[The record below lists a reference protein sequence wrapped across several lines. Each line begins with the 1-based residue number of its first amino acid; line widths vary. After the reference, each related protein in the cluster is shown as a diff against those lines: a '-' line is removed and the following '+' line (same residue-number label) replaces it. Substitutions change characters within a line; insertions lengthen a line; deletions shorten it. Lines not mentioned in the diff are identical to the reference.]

1 MAYYDS
7 IVGGL
12 VSQIN
17 VGNYSWMGGEG
28 QRTFIQ
34 RLPFF
39 NRSSNAENFVN
50 DLKGVLDNILVDF
63 SNFQGCSFF
72 REEDLGKIISLKASL
87 MNIDIMLGH
96 FTSYETSNV
105 KKLLFLVLTEL
116 DEFLWAFKHTD
127 LEKVAEYKSRI
138 VNNLARKDGLIE
150 FFRVLMDKI

>member
-1 MAYYDS
+1 M
-7 IVGGL
+7 L
-12 VSQIN
+12 VI
-17 VGNYSWMGGEG
+17 
-28 QRTFIQ
+28 
-34 RLPFF
+34 
-39 NRSSNAENFVN
+39 
-50 DLKGVLDNILVDF
+50 ILGWEEKVKELLFKDF
-63 SNFQGCSFF
+63 LFLI
-72 REEDLGKIISLKASL
+72 EAVMLKALL

-150 FFRVLMDKI
+150 FFRGL